1 MRKFEL
7 KVPLLSGDKVGAPNK
22 TTLEDESIP
31 DSHLLILQICRATI
45 AAGLLLSA
53 LACITTTED
62 APRIKLQCALVTT
75 ACGVSSLFYRHLYE
89 LRRLPNY
96 MGYSQEAN
104 AVSNAL
110 RFTSW
115 SVTVALLAW
124 IAFLLRGPFENG
136 ALYIGL
142 SYQQWLYMGPVLA
155 SLNVLLGIPGWEAAR
170 VFSGTTKIN
179 CTRVISGLLAMLLL
193 GFGFAISIT
202 INVAMHIPATD
213 ARSKSEVNLA
223 RWLSWIWV
231 AYPMLQFLKTI
242 AVFIGADHLPR
253 LTNIASRLLPIRKTR
268 RVMEFAF
275 KTMVSAPVR
284 NARSMHNLYTMI
296 EPEHSTSVDLQLS
309 VPTIHPQW
317 TQMLDT
323 LMAIV
328 DTLSQGVLALVL
340 VSYALPTESQ

>member
-7 KVPLLSGDKVGAPNK
+7 NVPLLSFDKDTK
-22 TTLEDESIP
+22 TTTSFDDESIP

-45 AAGLLLSA
+45 AAGMLLSA
-53 LACITTTED
+53 LACITTTEEL
-62 APRIKLQCALVTT
+62 PRIKLQCALITT

-89 LRRLPNY
+89 LRRLPDY

-115 SVTVALLAW
+115 AVTIALLAW
-124 IAFLLRGPFENG
+124 IAFLLRGPFKEG
-136 ALYIGL
+136 ALYVGL
-142 SYQQWLYMGPVLA
+142 SYKQWLYTGPVLA

-179 CTRVISGLLAMLLL
+179 CTRVISGLLAVLFL
-193 GFGFAISIT
+193 GFGFMISIT
-202 INVAMHIPATD
+202 INVAMHLPTTS
-213 ARSKSEVNLA
+213 ARSNSEVNLS

-231 AYPMLQFLKTI
+231 AYPMLQLLKTV
-242 AVFIGADHLPR
+242 AVFIGADHMPR
-253 LTNIASRLLPIRKTR
+253 LTTIASQFLPIHKTR
-268 RVMEFAF
+268 RAVQFAF

-284 NARSMHNLYTMI
+284 NARAMHNLYTMI
-296 EPEHSTSVDLQLS
+296 EPDHGASIDLQLS
-309 VPTIHPQW
+309 APTIHPQW

-323 LMAIV
+323 VMAIV

-340 VSYALPTESQ
+340 VSYALPIEK